1 MEETMD
7 ELEKKAPETTD
18 QVKNEVQSVVQQGSD
33 SAAQGNSTSYSQNA
47 GSGPDGGYSAQG
59 NSYGQYQDPYG
70 QQAYGPSGAYQQPY
84 PQQPYPQQQPAS
96 GLATASMIL
105 GIISIP
111 LGLFFSIG
119 GIICAIIGLVLA
131 SMAKKR
137 GNQSG
142 VRTAGFICSII
153 GLILSIILLIFT
165 IVVLVMAFSI
175 AGSIIGGG
183 LDFLGNGG
191 LNNIIHNYGG
201 SRGNGSLNDLN
212 NILDQLNN
220 GLNSLR

>member
-7 ELEKKAPETTD
+7 ELEKKVPETTE
-18 QVKNEVQSVVQQGSD
+18 QVQNEVQSVVQQGSD
-33 SAAQGNSTSYSQNA
+33 SAAQGDSTSYSQNA
-47 GSGPDGGYSAQG
+47 GNGPDGGYSAQG

-70 QQAYGPSGAYQQPY
+70 QQAYGSSGAYQQPY
-84 PQQPYPQQQPAS
+84 PQQPYPQQQPAG
-96 GLATASMIL
+96 GLAIASLIL

-111 LGLFFSIG
+111 LALFFSIG

-175 AGSIIGGG
+175 AGSLIGSGIN
-183 LDFLGNGG
+183 LFGNGG
-191 LNNIIHNYGG
+191 LRDIINYGG
-201 SRGNGSLNDLN
+201 GRGNYDLN
-212 NILDQLNN
+212 ELGNILDKLNN
-220 GLNSLR
+220 LR

>member
-1 MEETMD
+1 MD
-7 ELEKKAPETTD
+7 ELEKKVPETTE
-18 QVKNEVQSVVQQGSD
+18 QAQNEVQSVVQQGSD
-33 SAAQGNSTSYSQNA
+33 SAAQGDSTSYGQNT
-47 GSGPDGGYSAQG
+47 GNGPDGGYFAQG

-70 QQAYGPSGAYQQPY
+70 QQAYGQQGMYRQPYQQPQT
-84 PQQPYPQQQPAS
+84 PPAH
-96 GLATASMIL
+96 GLAIASLIL
-105 GIISIP
+105 GIISIV
-111 LGLFFSIG
+111 LAFLFNIG

-137 GNQSG
+137 GNLSG
-142 VRTAGFICSII
+142 ARTGGFVCSII
-153 GLILSIILLIFT
+153 GLILSIFFFIIVLIAL
-165 IVVLVMAFSI
+165 IAAFSI

-212 NILDQLNN
+212 NILNQLNN

>member
-1 MEETMD
+1 MD
-7 ELEKKAPETTD
+7 ELEKKVPETTD
-18 QVKNEVQSVVQQGSD
+18 QVQNEVQSVVQQGYD
-33 SAAQGNSTSYSQNA
+33 STAQGGSTSYSQNA
-47 GSGPDGGYSAQG
+47 GYGPDGGYSAQG

-84 PQQPYPQQQPAS
+84 PQQPYPQQQPAG
-96 GLATASMIL
+96 GLAIASLIL

-119 GIICAIIGLVLA
+119 GIICAIIGLVLV

-142 VRTAGFICSII
+142 VRTAGFVCSII
-153 GLILSIILLIFT
+153 GLILSILFFIIGLIAL
-165 IVVLVMAFSI
+165 IAAFSI

-201 SRGNGSLNDLN
+201 SRGNDSLNDLN
-212 NILDQLNN
+212 NILNQLNN

>member
-1 MEETMD
+1 
-7 ELEKKAPETTD
+7 
-18 QVKNEVQSVVQQGSD
+18 
-33 SAAQGNSTSYSQNA
+33 
-47 GSGPDGGYSAQG
+47 
-59 NSYGQYQDPYG
+59 
-70 QQAYGPSGAYQQPY
+70 
-84 PQQPYPQQQPAS
+84 
-96 GLATASMIL
+96 MIL

-137 GNQSG
+137 GNRSG

-153 GLILSIILLIFT
+153 GLILSIFFFIIGLIAL
-165 IVVLVMAFSI
+165 IAAFSI

-183 LDFLGNGG
+183 IDFLGNGG

-212 NILDQLNN
+212 NILNQLNN

>member
-7 ELEKKAPETTD
+7 ELEKKVPETTE
-18 QVKNEVQSVVQQGSD
+18 QVQNEVQSVVQQGFD
-33 SAAQGNSTSYSQNA
+33 SAAQGGSTSYSQNA
-47 GSGPDGGYSAQG
+47 GYGPDGGYSAQG

-84 PQQPYPQQQPAS
+84 PQQQPAG
-96 GLATASMIL
+96 GLAIASLIL

-142 VRTAGFICSII
+142 VRTAGFVCSII
-153 GLILSIILLIFT
+153 GLILSILFFIIGLIAL
-165 IVVLVMAFSI
+165 IAAFSI

-201 SRGNGSLNDLN
+201 SRGNDSLNDLN
-212 NILDQLNN
+212 NILNQLNN